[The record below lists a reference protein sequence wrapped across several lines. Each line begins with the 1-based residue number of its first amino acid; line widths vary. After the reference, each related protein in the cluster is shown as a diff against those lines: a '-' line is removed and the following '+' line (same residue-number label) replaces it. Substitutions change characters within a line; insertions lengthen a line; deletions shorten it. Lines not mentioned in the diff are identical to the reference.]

1 MTSAVRAAYILLAVV
16 LLAFSLAACG
26 SEPSQNESAADVPVC
41 QPAVPFEAGKSRM
54 TVGVGDRERGYL
66 LYVPDGY
73 DGSRGHALL
82 LVFHG
87 AGPSADQRPKS
98 EFEFDEIWNEPSF
111 DLPSDMVVAA
121 PQATGGSW
129 DPGPYS
135 ADADLATA
143 VLDDLEERLCIDRNR
158 IFATGISSGGALVSS
173 LACRLSGRLA
183 AVGTTIGM
191 IDPFE
196 ECRGQPAPL
205 PIISVVGGNDSIFP
219 VDKIASAH
227 TNWAHNNGCDT
238 APSDHTVP
246 PAVSLTDYEGCTDGA
261 TVALYVVDG
270 MGHQQ
275 ARAHCTNIPASV
287 RGKVCFQSEFDFR
300 RTQLEFFEA
309 HATP

>member
-1 MTSAVRAAYILLAVV
+1 MTPAMRAAYGIFAVV
-16 LLAFSLAACG
+16 LLASSLVACG
-26 SEPSQNESAADVPVC
+26 SEPSENESAADVPVC

-54 TVGVGDRERGYL
+54 TVGVGDREREYL
-66 LYVPDGY
+66 LSVPDGY

-111 DLPSDMVVAA
+111 ELPSDMVVAA
-121 PQATGGSW
+121 PQAAIDAW
-129 DPGPYS
+129 DPDPYS

-143 VLDDLEERLCIDRNR
+143 VLDDVEERLCVDRNR
-158 IFATGISSGGALVSS
+158 IFATGISSGGVLVSS
-173 LACRLSGRLA
+173 LACRLSDRLT

-196 ECRGQPAPL
+196 ECRGQAAPL

-219 VDKIASAH
+219 VEKIASVH
-227 TNWAHNNGCDT
+227 TSWAHNNGCDT
-238 APSDHTVP
+238 APTDHPVTP
-246 PAVSLTDYEGCTDGA
+246 PVSLTEYEECTDGA

-275 ARAHCTNIPASV
+275 ARADCTNIPASV

-309 HATP
+309 HTTP